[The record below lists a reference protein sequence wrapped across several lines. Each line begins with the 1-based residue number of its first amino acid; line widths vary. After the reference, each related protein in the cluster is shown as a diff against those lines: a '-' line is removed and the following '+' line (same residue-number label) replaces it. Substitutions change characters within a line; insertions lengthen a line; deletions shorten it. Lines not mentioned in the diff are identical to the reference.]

1 MRCIIFH
8 WHDFAVHGQTYT
20 SAYCEDFFMYFKSSI
35 RHSGNI
41 LAVYCRETV
50 GIRSLNRT
58 WNSVLFILK
67 PSLKIRSLMLTKKSK
82 ENVFFFSVSCDIFA
96 VFLFSL
102 TLALTLGTSG
112 ANQDVKKRKIL
123 SNSIRSLKPFK
134 KTVLGK
140 R

>member
-1 MRCIIFH
+1 
-8 WHDFAVHGQTYT
+8 
-20 SAYCEDFFMYFKSSI
+20 
-35 RHSGNI
+35 
-41 LAVYCRETV
+41 
-50 GIRSLNRT
+50 
-58 WNSVLFILK
+58 
-67 PSLKIRSLMLTKKSK
+67 MLTKKSK

-102 TLALTLGTSG
+102 TLALTSGTSG

-123 SNSIRSLKPFK
+123 SNLIRSLKPFK

>member
-1 MRCIIFH
+1 M
-8 WHDFAVHGQTYT
+8 HGQTYT

-41 LAVYCRETV
+41 FSCLLQ
-50 GIRSLNRT
+50 GNG
-58 WNSVLFILK
+58 WHQ
-67 PSLKIRSLMLTKKSK
+67 KSK
-82 ENVFFFSVSCDIFA
+82 QNLKLCALYIKTQSKNQISHAYKEKQRKCVFFSVSCDIFA

-102 TLALTLGTSG
+102 TLALTSGTSG

-123 SNSIRSLKPFK
+123 SNLIRSLKPFK